1 MDNMHPTDDR
11 DNKWRLRSKKALA
24 ASKAKRRLKP
34 RYDIPTLDAS
44 PHMDGYATLAE
55 SQNDKDGTVVWNYG
69 GGKNSTAGIIDNI
82 NQGLRIDHIIF
93 ADTGN
98 EKPET
103 LAFLQIFQR
112 QFLDKHN
119 LKIQIVRNTKWDSLL
134 HNCMTKKIIPA
145 LTTRRFV
152 GSFCIYLWSR
162 FFKSYVLFAVLK
174 SYIHAV
180 IAIHNVVFTNK

>member
-1 MDNMHPTDDR
+1 MR
-11 DNKWRLRSKKALA
+11 ALA

-134 HNCMTKKIIPA
+134 HNCMTKKIIPR
-145 LTTRRFV
+145 LTIRWCTADFKIKPIRKETRKIYKKTKKMFINISASDTRRQRC
-152 GSFCIYLWSR
+152 GQLYPKIIGIL
-162 FFKSYVLFAVLK
+162 
-174 SYIHAV
+174 
-180 IAIHNVVFTNK
+180 